1 MYASTTSTSTSTST
15 TTFGLALPQVGRLAG
30 PSAIIEVAKAADDRG
45 YSSIWAMDRLL
56 APICPRT
63 PYPAAPDGELPDEQR
78 TVLDPLGVLTL
89 AAAVTER
96 VRLGTGVLVAPWYA
110 PVLLARSLTTLDHIS
125 SGRLTVGLGL
135 GWSVDEYGAVGVPQR
150 RLGNH
155 SEEILDVLEAVW
167 TEDVV
172 SYDGERYRIAPSTI
186 MPKPVQNPRPPLLLA
201 AYTPAG
207 LDRIARRGDG
217 WMPAGMPVAAIA
229 PMWATIR
236 DLAAGYGR
244 QPDDLQLVVRAN
256 VKIFDQPLG
265 SDRPSYWGSIE
276 QVTDDIDVTRSTG
289 AHEIVIDVQSDDRGA
304 GELIDLADA
313 LLSPILLPA

>member
-1 MYASTTSTSTSTST
+1 MYSSST

-30 PSAIIEVAKAADDRG
+30 PAAVIEVAKAADDRG

-56 APICPRT
+56 APVSPRT
-63 PYPAAPDGELPDEQR
+63 PYPASPDGELPQEQR
-78 TVLDPLGVLTL
+78 AVFDPLGVLTL
-89 AAAVTER
+89 AASVTER
-96 VRLGTGVLVAPWYA
+96 VRVGTGVLVAPWYA

-125 SGRLTVGLGL
+125 AGRLTVGLGL
-135 GWSVDEYGAVGVPQR
+135 GWSVDEYEAVGVPQR

-167 TEDVV
+167 TTDGGAYE
-172 SYDGERYRIAPSTI
+172 GERYHIAPSTI

-207 LDRIARRGDG
+207 FDRIARRGDG
-217 WMPAGMPVAAIA
+217 WLPAGLPVAAIA
-229 PMWATIR
+229 PMWAMIR

-244 QPDDLQLVVRAN
+244 EPDDLQLVVRAN

-265 SDRPSYWGSIE
+265 ADRPSYWGSIE
-276 QVTDDIDVTRSTG
+276 QVSDDIDATRATG
-289 AHEIVIDVQSDDRGA
+289 ANEIVIDVQSDERGPA
-304 GELIDLADA
+304 ELIDLTDA
-313 LLSPILLPA
+313 LLSPVLTPA